1 MKVPSAQRDDEVTV
15 TMDLLE
21 AAPRRRNTLP
31 VVHAHDPLPVSLMVK
46 DRMDANAESQTGS
59 AIPAPAGS
67 SARTR
72 RRRSRRIPRR

>member
-1 MKVPSAQRDDEVTV
+1 MKVPPIERDDEVTV

-21 AAPRRRNTLP
+21 AAFERQNTLP

-59 AIPAPAGS
+59 VIPALAGS
-67 SARTR
+67 SVQTR
-72 RRRSRRIPRR
+72 RRRSRRILRR